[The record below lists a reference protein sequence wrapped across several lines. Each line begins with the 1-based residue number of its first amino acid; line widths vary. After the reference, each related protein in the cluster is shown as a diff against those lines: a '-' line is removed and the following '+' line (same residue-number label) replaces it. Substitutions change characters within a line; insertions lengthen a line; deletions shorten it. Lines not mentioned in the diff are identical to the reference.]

1 MIKELIIVEGKQDVN
16 AINKAVE
23 ADCIM
28 THGFNLHNHTLTL
41 IKQAYKK
48 RGIIILTDPDYG
60 GEKIRNFLSKR
71 FPDAKHAFIPKA
83 EATANNDIGV
93 EQATPE
99 AIRNALNKVRCLEW
113 QEGTEFS
120 HADLVKYNLNGVA
133 TAAVRRAK
141 LGAALGIGYANAKTF
156 LQRLNKYGV
165 SRTEFEEEFNKMV
178 LDEKMEETK

>member
-1 MIKELIIVEGKQDVN
+1 MIKEVIIVEGKQDVN
-16 AINKAVE
+16 AINRAIE

-28 THGFNLHNHTLTL
+28 THGFNLHPRTLSL

-71 FPDAKHAFIPKA
+71 FPEAKHAFIPK
-83 EATANNDIGV
+83 EDATANNDIGV
-93 EQATPE
+93 EQASPE
-99 AIRNALNKVRCLEW
+99 AIKIALEKVRCLEW
-113 QEGTEFS
+113 QESSEFS
-120 HADLVKYNLNGVA
+120 YEDLIKNRLNGVA
-133 TAAVRRAK
+133 EAAVKRAQ

-165 SRTEFEEEFNKMV
+165 TRIEFEEALNK
-178 LDEKMEETK
+178 LCDENMEENK